1 MDSMQPPSDDDGVT
15 HFQRLNPQQFDVVLG
30 SHSGKRPAAKPAG
43 FKAGWI
49 VGLALLGVCA
59 CILAA
64 RLQHHAPAPQPLAAG
79 PAPVAM
85 VTDEPAARAPVQPVT
100 AIVLPAVTTAPRAQ
114 ADATPAKPQ
123 SLDDCLKDGT
133 AINEAV
139 AKCRFGTVPKPDS
152 APSSAQGMVSARYMA
167 QYKADQ
173 ARPVSYSGKPY
184 QIATVEIREWKGRNR
199 YRAQWKIVDNEI
211 DNGSVCSNFPGE
223 SVEHRECRRAAVVYF
238 KEACQ
243 EWSKR
248 ADHENDE
255 QTLAAQQRYCLATK
269 TFTAAD

>member
-1 MDSMQPPSDDDGVT
+1 MQPPSDDDGVT

-30 SHSGKRPAAKPAG
+30 SHPGKRAAAKAPR

-49 VGLALLGVCA
+49 AGLALLGLCVY
-59 CILAA
+59 ILAA
-64 RLQHHAPAPQPLAAG
+64 RLQSHAPAPAESPWTQG
-79 PAPVAM
+79 
-85 VTDEPAARAPVQPVT
+85 PVT
-100 AIVLPAVTTAPRAQ
+100 AVGGEPTETTLAQPVAATLLTPVVTAPRAQ
-114 ADATPAKPQ
+114 PETLPAKPQ
-123 SLDDCLKDGT
+123 PLDNCLKNGT
-133 AINEAV
+133 AINDEV
-139 AKCRFGTVPKPDS
+139 AKCRFGAMPKPES
-152 APSSAQGMVSARYMA
+152 TAVSAQGMVSARYMA

-173 ARPVSYSGKPY
+173 ARPVSRPGKPY

-211 DNGSVCSNFPGE
+211 DNGTVCANFPGD

-248 ADHENDE
+248 ADHENDP
-255 QTLAAQQRYCLATK
+255 QTLAAQQRYCLATR

>member
-1 MDSMQPPSDDDGVT
+1 MQPPSDDDGVT

-30 SHSGKRPAAKPAG
+30 SHPGKRPAAKPPG
-43 FKAGWI
+43 FKVGWI
-49 VGLALLGVCA
+49 VAVVLLGLCA
-59 CILAA
+59 GLLAS
-64 RLQHHAPAPQPLAAG
+64 RLQGHTPAAQRQDTEQAPEAT
-79 PAPVAM
+79 
-85 VTDEPAARAPVQPVT
+85 VTDEQTDTVIPAQ
-100 AIVLPAVTTAPRAQ
+100 PAVAAVLSPVVTTPRAQ

-133 AINEAV
+133 AINDEV
-139 AKCRFGTVPKPDS
+139 AKCRFGAVPKPDS
-152 APSSAQGMVSARYMA
+152 APAPAQGMVSARYMA
-167 QYKADQ
+167 QYKAEQ
-173 ARPVSYSGKPY
+173 ARPVSRPGKPY
-184 QIATVEIREWKGRNR
+184 QIATVDIREWKGRNR

-211 DNGSVCSNFPGE
+211 DNGSVCANFPNDAI
-223 SVEHRECRRAAVVYF
+223 EHRECRRAAQVYF

-243 EWSKR
+243 EWGKR